1 MDKEGVRILLSTFK
15 KQVQNYINRIDALPE
30 GISFYDPQGDLVET
44 YNRGLKSFKTEFH
57 DLFDESINQ
66 MDIYINVKLI
76 IFYWLRK
83 KLKMLCKQES
93 E

>member
-1 MDKEGVRILLSTFK
+1 
-15 KQVQNYINRIDALPE
+15 
-30 GISFYDPQGDLVET
+30 
-44 YNRGLKSFKTEFH
+44 LKSFKTEFH